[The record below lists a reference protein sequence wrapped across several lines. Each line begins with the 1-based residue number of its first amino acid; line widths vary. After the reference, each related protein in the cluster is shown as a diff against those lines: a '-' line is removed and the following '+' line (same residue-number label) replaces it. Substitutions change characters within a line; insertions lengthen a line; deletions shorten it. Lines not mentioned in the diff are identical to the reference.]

1 MRHSL
6 VWRIAVPII
15 VLVLLSVGGISLY
28 YSNYIENQYMS
39 NVHASLASAAR
50 LLAYDSTEE
59 IKLGR
64 SYDDLKPLI
73 SIYAQQTN
81 ARVTFIRRDGV
92 VTIDSE
98 ADPATMDNH
107 LDRPE
112 IQTALDDLEG
122 VEIRFSDTLK
132 RRFFYLAVPV
142 KSEGQITAVVRFARD
157 LTDIEGAVA
166 QIHRR
171 IFGMGAG
178 IILFTVLLA
187 YLIAENSLQP
197 LRKLAKNVNLIR
209 EGNTQVDLSS
219 NRHDEIGQLS
229 HSIAEVADQL
239 NLQVEDFR
247 EERGKLEAVLRHM
260 TDAVLIVNIEGRV
273 SLINPAAERLFKT
286 SSELALN
293 SSLVEV
299 VRHFQLVDLWKNS
312 VETAKQQVST
322 LETSPDRLFVQVIA
336 TPLESSL
343 PGSTLLVFQ
352 DLTRVRRL
360 ETIRQDF
367 ISNVS
372 HELRTPLASLKALVE
387 TLQGGA
393 IDEPPA
399 AARFLQRM
407 EVEIDNLT
415 QTVQELLELSRI
427 ESGRV
432 PFAKKPVAPQE
443 LITNAIERMQH
454 QAERSGLK
462 IEIEGSL
469 ALPEVLADADRIG
482 SVLVN
487 LIHNAIKFT
496 QPGGKITVT
505 ALAEAGNVIFSVM
518 DTGVGIAPQDLP
530 RIFERFYK
538 ADQSRSGGGTGLGLS
553 IARHIVEAHQGQIW
567 AKSMPGEGST
577 FNFSLPQ
584 A

>member
-1 MRHSL
+1 MRQSL
-6 VWRIAVPII
+6 VWRIAVPLI

-28 YSNYIENQYMS
+28 FSNYIESQYMS
-39 NVHASLASAAR
+39 NVHASLATAAR
-50 LLAYDSTEE
+50 LLAYDAAKDFE
-59 IKLGR
+59 LGR
-64 SYDDLKPLI
+64 SYDDLQPLI
-73 SIYAQQTN
+73 NIYAQQTS

-98 ADPATMDNH
+98 ADPATMGNH

-112 IQTALDDLEG
+112 FQTALTEPEG

-142 KSEGQITAVVRFARD
+142 KSNGQITAVVRFARD
-157 LTDIEGAVA
+157 LTDIEGAIG
-166 QIHRR
+166 QIHRQ
-171 IFGMGAG
+171 IFGIGAG
-178 IILFTVLLA
+178 IILITVLLA

-209 EGNTQVDLSS
+209 EGNTHIDLSS

-239 NLQVEDFR
+239 NIQVEDFR

-260 TDAVLIVNIEGRV
+260 TDAVLIVDLDGQV
-273 SLINPAAERLFKT
+273 SLINPAAERLFNI
-286 SSELALN
+286 SQEQALN

-299 VRHFQLVDLWKNS
+299 VRQFQLVDLWKAS
-312 VETAKQQVST
+312 VETVKQQVST
-322 LETSPDRLFVQVIA
+322 IETSPDRLFVQAIA

-399 AARFLQRM
+399 AARFLHRM

-432 PFAKKPVAPQE
+432 PFAKKPAAPLE

-454 QAERSGLK
+454 QAERNGLT
-462 IEIEGSL
+462 IEIEESGTG
-469 ALPEVLADADRIG
+469 PEVLADAARIE

-487 LIHNAIKFT
+487 LLHNAIKFT
-496 QPGGKITVT
+496 EPGGKITVRT
-505 ALAEAGNVIFSVM
+505 WAEAENVIFSVM
-518 DTGVGIAPQDLP
+518 DTGVGIAPQDLS

-553 IARHIVEAHQGQIW
+553 IARHIVEAHKGKIW

-577 FNFSLPQ
+577 FYFSLPQ

>member
-1 MRHSL
+1 MRQSL
-6 VWRIAVPII
+6 VWRIAVPLI

-28 YSNYIENQYMS
+28 YSNYIESQYMS
-39 NVHASLASAAR
+39 NVHASLATAAR
-50 LLAYDSTEE
+50 LLAYDAAKDFE
-59 IKLGR
+59 LGR
-64 SYDDLKPLI
+64 SYDDLQPLI
-73 SIYAQQTN
+73 NIYAQQTS

-98 ADPATMDNH
+98 ADPATMGNH

-112 IQTALDDLEG
+112 FQTALTEPEG

-142 KSEGQITAVVRFARD
+142 KSNEQITAVVRFARD
-157 LTDIEGAVA
+157 LTDIEGAIG
-166 QIHRR
+166 QIHRQ
-171 IFGMGAG
+171 IFGIGAG
-178 IILFTVLLA
+178 IILITVLLA

-209 EGNTQVDLSS
+209 EGNTHIDLSS

-239 NLQVEDFR
+239 NIQVEDFR

-260 TDAVLIVNIEGRV
+260 TDAVLIVDLDGQV
-273 SLINPAAERLFKT
+273 SLINPAAERLFNI
-286 SSELALN
+286 SQEQALN

-299 VRHFQLVDLWKNS
+299 VRQFQLVDLWKAS
-312 VETAKQQVST
+312 VETVKQQVST
-322 LETSPDRLFVQVIA
+322 IETSPDRLFVQAIA

-399 AARFLQRM
+399 AARFLHRM

-432 PFAKKPVAPQE
+432 PFAKKPAAPLE

-454 QAERSGLK
+454 QAERNGLT
-462 IEIEGSL
+462 IEIEESGTG
-469 ALPEVLADADRIG
+469 PEVLADAARIE

-487 LIHNAIKFT
+487 LLHNAIKFT
-496 QPGGKITVT
+496 EPGGKITVRT
-505 ALAEAGNVIFSVM
+505 WAEAENVIFSVM
-518 DTGVGIAPQDLP
+518 DTGVGIAPQDLS

-553 IARHIVEAHQGQIW
+553 IARHIVEAHKGKIW

-577 FNFSLPQ
+577 FYFSLPQ